1 MIRSNE
7 IKAQMRRVGIT
18 QEQLAEKLNI
28 NAATLNRKINDPE
41 GKNLSVKEALEMAD
55 ALKLPSPMISA
66 IFFAKDLA
74 DTQDIYG

>member
-28 NAATLNRKINDPE
+28 NTATLNRKINEPE
-41 GKNLSVKEALEMAD
+41 GKNLSVKEALEMGN
-55 ALKLPSPMISA
+55 ALNLPNAMLGT
-66 IFFAKDLA
+66 IFFAERLA
-74 DTQDIYG
+74 DTQD